1 MTMDWQHGAG
11 RLEFAGSPVDHRV
24 IIVGDWAPIRR
35 YGDLMQGDPASVYG
49 DLLPVLRDS
58 DLRIVNLEAPL
69 CAGGTGASLE
79 DGRIAK
85 DGPNLR
91 GAPQAIRALATVPFD
106 VACLANNHS
115 MDYGPAAL
123 RETQTRLAC
132 HAIDTVGAGLSR
144 EEALA
149 PLVRRVGETV
159 LGIVNFCEGEDGTS
173 ALAGPGVFGWEIPT
187 VLETVA
193 TLRARVD
200 VLIVIAHVGRE
211 YAPAPPPY
219 VQATFRAIARAGADL
234 VVGHHPHV
242 PQGIEFFEGVPL
254 VYSLGNFIFYQNP
267 RSIYQRLGYLLSVA
281 LADRR
286 MVGFDLHP
294 YALNENGARLL
305 RGRQKAL
312 FLQRLRAVSEFLESP
327 AKVREVWHAFIDS
340 FGEAFWLEQGG
351 GLFDLMAGMQEDF
364 AGIAPKVR
372 NRFITP
378 AHQHFIGDG
387 LGRAIARKIGAAE
400 PWAVALVEEWR
411 TLQEIGGY

>member
-1 MTMDWQHGAG
+1 
-11 RLEFAGSPVDHRV
+11 
-24 IIVGDWAPIRR
+24 
-35 YGDLMQGDPASVYG
+35 MQADPASVYG

-69 CAGGTGASLE
+69 CAGGTGASHL

-91 GAPQAIRALATVPFD
+91 GDPQAIQALTTVPFD

-132 HAIDTVGAGLSR
+132 HAIDIVGAGLSR
-144 EEALA
+144 QEALA
-149 PLVRRVGETV
+149 PLVRRVGETT
-159 LGIVNFCEGEDGTS
+159 LGIVNFCEGEDATS
-173 ALAGPGVFGWEIPT
+173 ASVDAAAIAGVFGWEIPT
-187 VLETVA
+187 LLETVA
-193 TLRARVD
+193 ALRAQVD
-200 VLIVIAHVGRE
+200 VLIVIAHIGRE

-219 VQATFRAIARAGADL
+219 VQAMFRAIARAGADL

-242 PQGIEFFEGVPL
+242 PQGIEWWDRGHPDRSVAGRSPALPSASVPL

-281 LADRR
+281 LADQRI
-286 MVGFDLHP
+286 VGFDLHP

-305 RGRQKAL
+305 RGRQKAW
-312 FLQRLRAVSEFLESP
+312 FLQRLRAVSVFLDTPS
-327 AKVREVWHAFIDS
+327 KVCEVWHAFIDS
-340 FGEAFWLEQGG
+340 FGEAFWLERGG

-387 LGRAIARKIGAAE
+387 LGRAIARTIGSAE
-400 PWAVALVEEWR
+400 PWAAALVEEWR
-411 TLQEIGGY
+411 TLQEIGG